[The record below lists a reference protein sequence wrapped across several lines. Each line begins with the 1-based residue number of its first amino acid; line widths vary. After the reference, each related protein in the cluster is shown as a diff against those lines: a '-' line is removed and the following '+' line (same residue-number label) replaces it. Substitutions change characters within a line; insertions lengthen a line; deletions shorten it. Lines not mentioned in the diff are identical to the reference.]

1 MIYKFKKELANIPSF
16 YNPYG
21 IKIETQKS
29 VFQYHHSEKLLKLS
43 KAFQWAKQP
52 WTLIW
57 VTWNCQKK
65 WISIMNN
72 IWAKMMKIIE
82 FKDRLLLAQV
92 NSMRLLLLKK
102 KENKLF
108 SQNKINHKMLLE
120 RKKLTLWM
128 MMISLIQLQEELH
141 SQFKFQLPKP
151 SKLNNKILSD
161 Y

>member
-1 MIYKFKKELANIPSF
+1 
-16 YNPYG
+16 
-21 IKIETQKS
+21 
-29 VFQYHHSEKLLKLS
+29 
-43 KAFQWAKQP
+43 
-52 WTLIW
+52 
-57 VTWNCQKK
+57 
-65 WISIMNN
+65 
-72 IWAKMMKIIE
+72 MMKIIE

-141 SQFKFQLPKP
+141 SQFKFQLINP